1 MELVSSPSR
10 DRLKGI
16 VSRRS
21 FWIVGAMLA
30 SIALLHYLTPQVRSL
45 PLIPYPMGRHGV
57 ERILFLL
64 PVAGATFA
72 FGQVGGL
79 VTLALAVLIMLPRVF
94 LLSPYPADALLE
106 TAAVPVVGYLV
117 IWMIETQEREKRL
130 RQEAVSRLRTINAVT
145 AIVTGSLE
153 LEQIL
158 NSALDKVLEVMGL
171 DAGLIF
177 TLDEGK
183 QELNLAAYRGI
194 SPQTAKGVDG
204 LKVGEGFCGRVAKT
218 GEPLV
223 VDDTS
228 RDERLTRMVIREEEL
243 QAQLIVPLKS
253 KGKVKGTMALARRG
267 PREFVPEEI
276 ALISTIGNQ
285 IGVAIENAQLYQNMR
300 FYVRQITHAQ
310 EAERER
316 IARELHDDT
325 AQALLV
331 LRRHLGALMGSPQQ
345 LPESAIQRL
354 EQARQVSD
362 EILEGV
368 RRFSQDLRP
377 PTLDDLGLLPTLEA
391 LVADLRAQ
399 EGIDVRLKV
408 LGSQRRLSPEAE
420 LVLFRIVQEALNNVR
435 RHAQA
440 SKVVTTVEFADG
452 QVRLTVSDNG
462 RGFELP
468 GRMSDLAAA
477 GKLGLMG
484 MHERARLLGGTVTIQ
499 SEVGEGTTLIAD
511 LPV

>member
-1 MELVSSPSR
+1 MAAVTFIYYADEIPF
-10 DRLKGI
+10 I
-16 VSRRS
+16 
-21 FWIVGAMLA
+21 AMTLEEMPFQ
-30 SIALLHYLTPQVRSL
+30 LT
-45 PLIPYPMGRHGV
+45 RHAMQ
-57 ERILFLL
+57 RTLFILC
-64 PVAGATFA
+64 VAYATLA
-72 FGQVGGL
+72 FGMTGGLTTLSISLLIMMPRVLFMSLYPLDAFVEVLVVCFVGG
-79 VTLALAVLIMLPRVF
+79 VMSWVLE
-94 LLSPYPADALLE
+94 SLE
-106 TAAVPVVGYLV
+106 K
-117 IWMIETQEREKRL
+117 ERRL
-130 RQEAVSRLRTINAVT
+130 RQKAISQLQATNAVSEMLNR
-145 AIVTGSLE
+145 SLE
-153 LEQIL
+153 LEEIL
-158 NSALDKVLEVMGL
+158 DVALEKVLEVTGL

-194 SPQTAKGVDG
+194 SPQTAKGVDR
-204 LKVGEGFCGRVAKT
+204 LKVGEGFCGRVAQT

-228 RDERLTRMVIREEEL
+228 RDERLTRMVIREEGF
-243 QAQLIVPLKS
+243 QAQLIVPLNS
-253 KGKVKGTMALARRG
+253 KGKVKGTMALGRRG
-267 PREFVPEEI
+267 PREFAPEET

-300 FYVRQITHAQ
+300 FYVRQITQVQ

-325 AQALLV
+325 TQALLV
-331 LRRHLGALMGSPQQ
+331 LRRHLGALMGSTQQ
-345 LPESAIQRL
+345 LPESAVQRL
-354 EQARQVSD
+354 EQTRQLTD
-362 EILEGV
+362 EVLEGV
-368 RRFSQDLRP
+368 RRFSQALRP
-377 PTLDDLGLLPTLEA
+377 PTLDDLGLLPTLEG
-391 LVADLRAQ
+391 LVADLKAR

-420 LVLFRIVQEALNNVR
+420 LVLFRMVQEALNNVR

-452 QVRLTVSDNG
+452 RVRLTISDNG

-468 GRMSDLAAA
+468 GRMSDLAAT

-484 MHERARLLGGTVTIQ
+484 MHERARLLGGVLTIQ
-499 SEVGEGTTLIAD
+499 SEVGKGTTVIAD